1 MGAAKRNNYRK
12 QGTALALS
20 VLLLLCLCSGAAAEK
35 VITLTFTGDCTLGSE
50 EWAKKNPDSFDSVA
64 AEKGYGYFFENFRD
78 LFSRDDCTVVNCE
91 CVLSD
96 SRDGENTSKSF
107 RFRGSEEFAGIFK
120 AGSVEAVSLANNHT
134 LDYSERGL
142 ENTKRVLT
150 EAGIGWAW
158 DRDFFFFEKDG
169 IRIAFVS
176 IDFGI
181 YRRTGYEICAELRRM
196 REAGEIQAVV
206 LLVHEGTEYAWK
218 HNESQD
224 EYADYFMANA
234 GVDLVIT
241 HHPHVLQGIR
251 ITNNRTVFYSL
262 GNFVFGGHN
271 EVSRGG
277 GVNSL
282 YTLAVQARMFFSDSG
297 VYKGQQIVLYP
308 AYDSGADPVNNYQPI
323 RVTPEEAEPVMAAIQ
338 RDTQWEL
345 PPVQADENG
354 LAYVILDYL
363 PAEEKTPD
371 EERAEGAPEPASPRP
386 DRRNR

>member
-150 EAGIGWAW
+150 EAGIGWACGECGKRAKSRQLSCW
-158 DRDFFFFEKDG
+158 YTRERSTPG
-169 IRIAFVS
+169 S
-176 IDFGI
+176 IT
-181 YRRTGYEICAELRRM
+181 R
-196 REAGEIQAVV
+196 
-206 LLVHEGTEYAWK
+206 
-218 HNESQD
+218 
-224 EYADYFMANA
+224 
-234 GVDLVIT
+234 
-241 HHPHVLQGIR
+241 
-251 ITNNRTVFYSL
+251 
-262 GNFVFGGHN
+262 
-271 EVSRGG
+271 
-277 GVNSL
+277 
-282 YTLAVQARMFFSDSG
+282 ARM
-297 VYKGQQIVLYP
+297 
-308 AYDSGADPVNNYQPI
+308 NTPI
-323 RVTPEEAEPVMAAIQ
+323 ISWQTPGWI
-338 RDTQWEL
+338 W
-345 PPVQADENG
+345 
-354 LAYVILDYL
+354 
-363 PAEEKTPD
+363 
-371 EERAEGAPEPASPRP
+371 
-386 DRRNR
+386 